1 MRLLRGV
8 LGILSNLGLF
18 AIIALLLAV
27 NKFSA
32 ELPNYKQ
39 LAEYH
44 PPLVTRVLAGDGR
57 LLAEYAIEK
66 RVFVPSSA
74 IPDTVKHAFI
84 SAEDKT
90 FYTHPGIDLPGIG
103 AAMLTNLKNY
113 GSGRRPIGASTITQ
127 QVAKNFFFSD
137 EASKASFQRKA
148 KELILAFRIEQS
160 YSKEQILEL
169 YLNQIYLGQ
178 GAYGVVAAALNYFN
192 KTLDELTIAEA
203 AYLAALPKAPN
214 DYHLTLHPAAAK
226 ARRDWVIGEML
237 KNGYITNEQ
246 AEQAQ
251 AEPLQPRKRGTTETV
266 SADYFA
272 EEVRREIATSK
283 DPNLGTDGLYQ
294 GGLYV
299 RSTLDPKLQEI
310 ADRVLRAGL
319 VRYDLR
325 HGYRGPVAQIDPG
338 PDWQKRLAAV
348 PAPEWLYDWR
358 LAMVIEA
365 ADKSAKI
372 GFADGGAGT
381 IPLAELRWARH
392 VREGKVVG
400 AAIEKASD
408 ALKPGDVIMVAK
420 VEKSE
425 DGKDYPAD
433 TYALRQIPEVSGA
446 IVAMDVHTG
455 RVFALTG
462 GWSFEQSEFDRATQ
476 AMRQPGSSFKPI
488 VYMAALDSGYT
499 PSTVVLDAPI
509 TIDQGPGLP
518 PWSPENYGGDYLGPT
533 TMRVGIEKSRN
544 LMTVR
549 VAQAVGMQKVAEYA
563 KKLGVVDNLMPTL
576 AMALGAGETTPI
588 RMATAYCMIVNG
600 GKEVKPIF
608 IDRIQDRNGKTILWN
623 DYDKARLSSCDGCR
637 VATWNNQPVPQ
648 PADPRAQVLDPRTAY
663 QMVSIMEGVVQ
674 RGTATVVKAV
684 GKPLAGK
691 TGTTNDSKDA
701 WFVGFS
707 PDLAVGVYVGYDQ
720 PRSLGGKETGGAI
733 AAPIFR
739 DFMMEALADKPATP
753 FRRPPGVRFVRVDLH
768 TGQKPTGEG
777 GPIIDEAFKA
787 GTEPNGEVVVIGGS
801 GDVLPSGGGATGG
814 GAPTGTGG
822 LY

>member
-1 MRLLRGV
+1 MKLLSGI
-8 LGILSNLGLF
+8 LGLLSNLGLF
-18 AIIALLLAV
+18 GIVAMLLVV
-27 NKFSA
+27 NRFSE
-32 ELPNYKQ
+32 ELPDYQQ
-39 LAEYH
+39 LEEYH

-66 RVFVPSSA
+66 RVFVPISA
-74 IPDTVKHAFI
+74 IPEAVKQAFI
-84 SAEDKT
+84 AAEDKT
-90 FYTHPGIDLPGIG
+90 FYTHPGIDFPGIA
-103 AAMLTNLKNY
+103 AAMLTNIKNY

-127 QVAKNFFFSD
+127 QVAKNFFFSG
-137 EASKASFQRKA
+137 EASEVSYQRKA
-148 KELILAFRIEQS
+148 KELILAFRLEQS
-160 YSKEQILEL
+160 YPKDRLLEL

-178 GAYGVVAAALNYFN
+178 GAYGVVAAALNYFD
-192 KTLDELTIAEA
+192 KTLDELTIGEA
-203 AYLAALPKAPN
+203 AYLAGLPKAPN
-214 DYHLTLHPAAAK
+214 DYHLTLRPAAAK
-226 ARRDWVIGEML
+226 ARRDWVIGQML
-237 KNGYITNEQ
+237 ENGFITREQ
-246 AEQAQ
+246 AGLALT
-251 AEPLQPRKRGTTETV
+251 EPLLPRKRGTTEAV

-272 EEVRREIATSK
+272 EEVRRE
-283 DPNLGTDGLYQ
+283 LGERYGDKGRDGLYE
-294 GGLYV
+294 GGYYV

-325 HGYRGPVAQIDPG
+325 HGWRGPIAEIDPG
-338 PDWQKRLAAV
+338 PDWQKRLAMV
-348 PAPEWLYDWR
+348 PAPEWLYEWH

-365 ADKSAKI
+365 GAKDARI
-372 GFADGGAGT
+372 GFPDGSEGT

-408 ALKPGDVIMVAK
+408 ALKPGEVIIVAK

-462 GWSFEQSEFDRATQ
+462 GWSYRQSEFDRATQ

-509 TIDQGPGLP
+509 SIDQGPGLP
-518 PWSPENYGGDYLGPT
+518 LWSPENYGGDYLGPT

-549 VAQAVGMQKVAEYA
+549 VAQAVGMEKVVEYA

-588 RMATAYCMIVNG
+588 RMTTAYSMIVNG
-600 GKEVKPIF
+600 GKRITPTF
-608 IDRIQDRNGKTILWN
+608 IDRIQERNGETIYKH
-623 DYDKARLSSCDGCR
+623 DARACQGCR
-637 VATWNNQPVPQ
+637 VATWNAQPVPQ
-648 PADPRAQVLDPRTAY
+648 IPDDREQVLDPRTAY

-674 RGTATVVKAV
+674 RGTATIVKAV

-720 PRSLGGKETGGAI
+720 PRTLGGKETGGAI

-739 DFMMEALADKPATP
+739 DFMMQALADKPATP
-753 FRRPPGVRFVRVDLH
+753 FRVAPGVRLVRVDLH
-768 TGQKPTGEG
+768 TGQRPTGEG
-777 GPIIDEAFKA
+777 GPIILEAFKP
-787 GTEPNGEVVVIGGS
+787 GSEPNGEIVIIGGS
-801 GDVLPSGGGATGG
+801 GDVLSPGGTPG

>member
-1 MRLLRGV
+1 MKLLSGI
-8 LGILSNLGLF
+8 LGLLSNLGLF
-18 AIIALLLAV
+18 GIVAMLLVV
-27 NKFSA
+27 NKFTA
-32 ELPNYKQ
+32 ELPDYQQ
-39 LAEYH
+39 LREYH

-66 RVFVPSSA
+66 RVFVPISA
-74 IPDTVKHAFI
+74 IPEPVRQAFI

-90 FYTHPGIDLPGIG
+90 FYTHPGIDFPGIA
-103 AAMLTNLKNY
+103 AAMLTNIKNY
-113 GSGRRPIGASTITQ
+113 GTGRRPIGASTITQ
-127 QVAKNFFFSD
+127 QVAKNFFFSGQ
-137 EASKASFQRKA
+137 ASEVSYQRKA
-148 KELILAFRIEQS
+148 KELILAFRLEQS
-160 YSKEQILEL
+160 YSKDRLLEL

-178 GAYGVVAAALNYFN
+178 GAYGVVAAALNYFD
-192 KTLDELTIAEA
+192 KTLDELTVGEA
-203 AYLAALPKAPN
+203 AYLAGLPKAPN
-214 DYHLTLHPAAAK
+214 DYHLTLRPAAAK

-237 KNGYITNEQ
+237 DNGFITKQQ
-246 AEQAQ
+246 ADLAL
-251 AEPLQPRKRGTTETV
+251 AEPLQPRKRGTTEAV

-272 EEVRREIATSK
+272 EEVRREIATSTN
-283 DPNLGTDGLYQ
+283 PNLGQKNLYT

-299 RSTLDPKLQEI
+299 RSTLDPKLQAV

-325 HGYRGPVAQIDPG
+325 HGWRGPIAEIDPG
-338 PDWQKRLAAV
+338 PDWQKRLAMV
-348 PAPEWLYDWR
+348 PAPEWLYEWH

-365 ADKSAKI
+365 GAKEAKI
-372 GFADGGAGT
+372 GFADGSEGT

-400 AAIEKASD
+400 GPIEKTSD
-408 ALKPGDVIMVAK
+408 ALKPGEVVIVAK
-420 VEKSE
+420 AERSE

-433 TYALRQIPEVSGA
+433 IYALRQIPEVSGA

-462 GWSFEQSEFDRATQ
+462 GWSFKQSEFDRATQ

-488 VYMAALDSGYT
+488 VYLAALDSGYT

-509 TIDQGPGLP
+509 SIDQGPGLP
-518 PWSPENYGGDYLGPT
+518 LWSPENYGGDYLGPT

-549 VAQAVGMQKVAEYA
+549 VAQAVGMEKVVEYA
-563 KKLGVVDNLMPTL
+563 KKLGVVDSLMPTL
-576 AMALGAGETTPI
+576 AMSLGAGETTPI
-588 RMATAYCMIVNG
+588 RMTTAYSMIVNG
-600 GKEVKPIF
+600 GKRITPTF
-608 IDRIQDRNGKTILWN
+608 IDRIQDRNGETIYKH
-623 DYDKARLSSCDGCR
+623 DERPCQGCR
-637 VATWNNQPVPQ
+637 IATWNAQPVPRI
-648 PADPRAQVLDPRTAY
+648 PDTREQVLDPRTAY

-674 RGTATVVKAV
+674 RGTATIVKAV

-720 PRSLGGKETGGAI
+720 PRSLGGRETGGAI

-753 FRRPPGVRFVRVDLH
+753 FRVPPGVRLVRVDLH
-768 TGQKPTGEG
+768 TGQRPEGEG
-777 GPIIDEAFKA
+777 GPVILEAYKP
-787 GTEPNGEVVVIGGS
+787 GSEPNGEIVIIGGS
-801 GDVLPSGGGATGG
+801 GDVLSPGGTPG

>member
-1 MRLLRGV
+1 MKLLSGI
-8 LGILSNLGLF
+8 LGLLSNLGLF
-18 AIIALLLAV
+18 GIVALLLVV
-27 NKFSA
+27 NRFSE
-32 ELPNYKQ
+32 ELPDYQQ
-39 LAEYH
+39 LEEYH

-66 RVFVPSSA
+66 RVFVPISA
-74 IPDTVKHAFI
+74 IPEPVKLAFI
-84 SAEDKT
+84 AAEDKT
-90 FYTHPGIDLPGIG
+90 FYTHPGIDFPGIG
-103 AAMLTNLKNY
+103 AAMLTNIRNY

-127 QVAKNFFFSD
+127 QVAKNFFFIG
-137 EASKASFQRKA
+137 EAKDVSYQRKA
-148 KELILAFRIEQS
+148 KELILAFRLEQS
-160 YSKEQILEL
+160 YSKDRLLEL

-178 GAYGVVAAALNYFN
+178 GAYGVVAAALNYFD
-192 KTLDELTIAEA
+192 KTLDELTIGEA
-203 AYLAALPKAPN
+203 AYLAGLPKAPN
-214 DYHLTLHPAAAK
+214 DYHLTLRPAAAK
-226 ARRDWVIGEML
+226 ARRDWVIGQML
-237 KNGYITNEQ
+237 ENGFITKDQ
-246 AEQAQ
+246 ADLAL
-251 AEPLQPRKRGTTETV
+251 AEPLLPRKRGTTETL

-272 EEVRREIATSK
+272 EEVRRE
-283 DPNLGTDGLYQ
+283 LGEQYGTKGRDGLYE
-294 GGLYV
+294 GGYYV
-299 RSTLDPKLQEI
+299 RSTLDPRLQEI

-325 HGYRGPVAQIDPG
+325 HGWRGPVAEIDPG
-338 PDWQKRLAAV
+338 PDWQKRLAMV
-348 PAPEWLYDWR
+348 PAPEWLYEWH

-365 ADKSAKI
+365 GAKDARI
-372 GFADGGAGT
+372 GFADGSEGT

-400 AAIEKASD
+400 ASIEKASD
-408 ALKPGDVIMVAK
+408 ALKPGEVVIVNK

-433 TYALRQIPEVSGA
+433 TYALRQVPEVSGA

-462 GWSFEQSEFDRATQ
+462 GWSYKQSEFDRATQ
-476 AMRQPGSSFKPI
+476 AKRQPGSSFKPI
-488 VYMAALDSGYT
+488 VYLAALDSGYT

-509 TIDQGPGLP
+509 SIDQGPGLP
-518 PWSPENYGGDYLGPT
+518 LWSPENYGGDYLGPT

-549 VAQAVGMQKVAEYA
+549 VAQAVGMERVVEYA
-563 KKLGVVDNLMPTL
+563 KKLGVVDTLMPTL

-588 RMATAYCMIVNG
+588 RMTTAYSMIANG
-600 GKEVKPIF
+600 GKKVTSTF
-608 IDRIQDRNGKTILWN
+608 IDRIQDRNGATIYVN
-623 DYDKARLSSCDGCR
+623 PMDKNRPCSGCR
-637 VATWNNQPVPQ
+637 VATWNGQPVPQ
-648 PADPRAQVLDPRTAY
+648 IPDTREQVIDPRTAY

-674 RGTATVVKAV
+674 RGTATVVRAV

-707 PDLAVGVYVGYDQ
+707 PDLAVGVYVGFDQ
-720 PRSLGGKETGGAI
+720 PRTLGGKETGGAI

-768 TGQKPTGEG
+768 TGQRPMGEG
-777 GPIIDEAFKA
+777 GRIIDEAFKA
-787 GTEPNGEVVVIGGS
+787 GSEPNGEIVIIGGS
-801 GDVLPSGGGATGG
+801 GDVLSNGGTGT
-814 GAPTGTGG
+814 APTSTGG

>member
-27 NKFSA
+27 NRFSS
-32 ELPNYKQ
+32 ELPDYQTLK
-39 LAEYH
+39 EYH

-74 IPDTVKHAFI
+74 IPDMVKRAFI

-103 AAMLTNLKNY
+103 AAMLTNLRNY

-137 EASKASFQRKA
+137 EASRASFQRKA

-178 GAYGVVAAALNYFN
+178 GAYGVVAAALNYFD
-192 KTLDELTIAEA
+192 KTLDQLTVAEA

-226 ARRDWVIGEML
+226 SRRDWVIGEML
-237 KNGYITNEQ
+237 ENGYITREQ
-246 AEQAQ
+246 ADA
-251 AEPLQPRKRGTTETV
+251 ALVEPLQPRKRGTTETV

-283 DPNLGTDGLYQ
+283 EENLGTEGLYQ

-299 RSTLDPKLQEI
+299 RTTLEPKLQEI

-325 HGYRGPVAQIDPG
+325 HGWRGPVASIDPG
-338 PDWQKRLAAV
+338 PDWQKRLAMV
-348 PAPEWLYDWR
+348 PAPEWLYEWH

-365 ADKSAKI
+365 GAKDAKI
-372 GFADGGAGT
+372 GFADGREGT
-381 IPLAELRWARH
+381 LPLAELRWARR
-392 VREGKVVG
+392 VSESKVVG
-400 AAIEKASD
+400 GAIEKASD
-408 ALKPGDVIMVAK
+408 ALKPGEIIIVAK

-462 GWSFEQSEFDRATQ
+462 GWSFKQSEFDRATQ

-518 PWSPENYGGDYLGPT
+518 LWSPENYGGDYLGPT

-549 VAQAVGMQKVAEYA
+549 VAQAIGMQKVAEYA
-563 KKLGVVDNLMPTL
+563 HKLGVVDNLMPTL

-623 DYDKARLSSCDGCR
+623 DYDKARLSSCNGCR

-648 PADPRAQVLDPRTAY
+648 PADPRQQVIDPRTAY
-663 QMVSIMEGVVQ
+663 QMVSILEGVVQ

-777 GPIIDEAFKA
+777 GPIIDEAFKV
-787 GTEPNGEVVVIGGS
+787 GSEPNGEVVVIGGS
-801 GDVLPSGGGATGG
+801 GDVLTNGSPG